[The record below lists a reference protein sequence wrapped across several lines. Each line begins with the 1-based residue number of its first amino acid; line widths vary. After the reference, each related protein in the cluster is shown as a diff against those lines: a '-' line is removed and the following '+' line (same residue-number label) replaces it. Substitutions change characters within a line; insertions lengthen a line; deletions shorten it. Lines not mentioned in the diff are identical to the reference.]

1 MDALISHLK
10 STGTG
15 ALKLSLIERVAN
27 GRDPRDCTAEIVAA
41 LNAAGHVVTANKVLA
56 FCAEP
61 EPCATVGTVGGVDVV
76 DPVDTKVDAVP
87 SAEDE
92 PAQDDGKRAWPSR
105 HGRPQAIGRA
115 KSN

>member
-1 MDALISHLK
+1 MDALIAHLK

-15 ALKLSLIERVAN
+15 APKLALIERVAA
-27 GRDPRDCTAEIVAA
+27 GRDHRDCTAEIVAA
-41 LNAAGHVVTANKVLA
+41 LNAAGHRVTADKVLN

-61 EPCATVGTVGGVDVV
+61 EQPATVGTVGLDVV
-76 DPVDTKVDAVP
+76 DPVDTKPDGNP

-92 PAQDDGKRAWPSR
+92 PSQDGGKRAWPSR
-105 HGRPQAIGRA
+105 HGRPQALGRA

>member
-15 ALKLSLIERVAN
+15 ASKLALVERVAN

-41 LNAAGHVVTANKVLA
+41 LNAAGHAVTAGKVLT

-61 EPCATVGTVGGVDVV
+61 EPCATVGTVGVDVV

-87 SAEDE
+87 PADDE
-92 PAQDDGKRAWPSR
+92 PSQNEGKRSWPSR

-115 KSN
+115 KSS

>member
-15 ALKLSLIERVAN
+15 APKLALIERVVA

-41 LNAAGHVVTANKVLA
+41 LNAAGHAVTAGKVLN

-61 EPCATVGTVGGVDVV
+61 EPCATVGTVGVDVV
-76 DPVDTKVDAVP
+76 DPADTKTYAVP

-92 PAQDDGKRAWPSR
+92 PAQEKGKRRWPPR
-105 HGRPQAIGRA
+105 NG
-115 KSN
+115 